1 MVARTARQACQGRA
15 PVVKPVGATLLSSLP
30 RMLDA
35 GPSTVVRVGVLA
47 LRVHHHV
54 RGPRGDYLGLGGGA
68 IASWAGVPGPG
79 EAALVTAGILASHH
93 KLDIASVLVV
103 AWAGATLGG
112 ILGWVFGL
120 VAGRR
125 VVGAPGPL
133 LRARL
138 SLLDRGDR
146 FFERYGLLAVFFTPS
161 WVAGVHR
168 MRWTRYL
175 PANAVGAVGWAL
187 AVGLG
192 SYYAGPT
199 VTDVFDDVG
208 LVGSLAIATAIVVAV
223 VAGRWRMVRSRRA

>member
-1 MVARTARQACQGRA
+1 MRQPPGVRRWGRAATRASSARASPAYSSAPTAIATSAAPASRPRRSPRPPGPSVPAGTTGVVARTARQACQGRA

-68 IASWAGVPGPG
+68 
-79 EAALVTAGILASHH
+79 
-93 KLDIASVLVV
+93 
-103 AWAGATLGG
+103 
-112 ILGWVFGL
+112 
-120 VAGRR
+120 
-125 VVGAPGPL
+125 
-133 LRARL
+133 
-138 SLLDRGDR
+138 
-146 FFERYGLLAVFFTPS
+146 
-161 WVAGVHR
+161 
-168 MRWTRYL
+168 
-175 PANAVGAVGWAL
+175 VGWGL
-187 AVGLG
+187 AGGLG

-223 VAGRWRMVRSRRA
+223 VVGRWRMVRSRRA

>member
-15 PVVKPVGATLLSSLP
+15 LVVKPVGATLLSSLP

-54 RGPRGDYLGLGGGA
+54 RGPRGDYLGLDGGA

-79 EAALVTAGILASHH
+79 EAALVTA
-93 KLDIASVLVV
+93 
-103 AWAGATLGG
+103 G

-223 VAGRWRMVRSRRA
+223 VVGRWRMLRSRRA